1 MQSESPVGFLTP
13 RLQRWLTWL
22 VILGTLAVFFLVV
35 YDVLGLIAY
44 FSDVIMIFFLAW
56 LLMFI
61 LSPLANGLLRLF
73 PVLPRALAV
82 IVVYAVL
89 VVAVLAAMLLLAQ
102 QLYASL
108 NNLLPNLPDTERLQ
122 SILQPWQDRL
132 DAIGLNQVNLA
143 DQVNIGLENIRN
155 GANQL
160 VKPLS
165 DIAVASIGVMGNL
178 LFIFF
183 LSLFMAVDRDRILSF
198 LFRLVPAA
206 YTDEFRLLEHSVSR
220 SFGGFLR
227 GQATTGLIYGLIS
240 MGASLLL
247 GLPYMP
253 VTAVTSGVLQ
263 AIPFF
268 GPFISWVPPVAVA
281 ILFKPEAALPVL
293 VIMVIGWFVL
303 MNIIQPR
310 LMSEAVGLHPVVVLG
325 SVIVGSKLAGVAGA
339 IFGIPVAAVVA
350 SFFFY
355 YLGRNRVDTGSVALR
370 AARRV
375 EEREGRPVRVP
386 RLPQAG
392 EDLEVEPPDLAPA
405 PSRTAGLKR
414 RFRPSGPP
422 LAQARP
428 KPAKTDPGS
437 VGEGGASGGTGGES
451 GGEGG
456 EGGESTGG
464 AEPSS
469 AT

>member
-1 MQSESPVGFLTP
+1 MPDESPVVTFLTP
-13 RLQRWLTWL
+13 RLQRWGTWL
-22 VILGTLAVFFLVV
+22 VILGTVAVFFLVV

-73 PVLPRALAV
+73 PALPRAIAV
-82 IVVYAVL
+82 VFVYAVL
-89 VVAVLAAMLLLAQ
+89 VVSLLVIAVIVAQ
-102 QLYASL
+102 QLSTNISQLIDQWKGTTPEQLKERVQPIQDWLNSVGLSQIDVAKQVSDAL
-108 NNLLPNLPDTERLQ
+108 NNLQT
-122 SILQPWQDRL
+122 
-132 DAIGLNQVNLA
+132 
-143 DQVNIGLENIRN
+143 

-165 DIAVASIGVMGNL
+165 DIAFASIGVMGNV

-183 LSLFMAVDRDRILSF
+183 LSLFMAVDRDRIVSF
-198 LFRLVPAA
+198 LFRLVPPS
-206 YTDEFRLLEHSVSR
+206 YTDEFRLLEQSVSR

-227 GQATTGLIYGLIS
+227 GQATTGLIYGVIS
-240 MGASLLL
+240 MAASVVL

-268 GPFISWVPPVAVA
+268 GPFISWIPPVAVA
-281 ILFKPEAALPVL
+281 ILFKPEAALPTL

-325 SVIVGSKLAGVAGA
+325 SVMIGSKLAGVAGA
-339 IFGIPVAAVVA
+339 IFGIPVAAVAA

-355 YLGRNRVDTGSVALR
+355 YLGRNRVDAGSVAMR
-370 AARRV
+370 AARRL

-392 EDLEVEPPDLAPA
+392 EDLEVEPADLTPP
-405 PSRTAGLKR
+405 PSRAAGLRR
-414 RFRPSGPP
+414 RFRPAGPP
-422 LAQARP
+422 VAQARP
-428 KPAKTDPGS
+428 VARNE
-437 VGEGGASGGTGGES
+437 GEDGGGTSPAGAQNEES
-451 GGEGG
+451 AGKPE
-456 EGGESTGG
+456 
-464 AEPSS
+464 ADDSS
-469 AT
+469 D